1 MPSGNGINTLEYVH
15 KLEKAGIP
23 REHTEALASV
33 FYEVINSNL
42 ATKRDIEEVKRD
54 IEEVK
59 RDIETVKAELKK
71 DMVIIMGSYVLV
83 ILGAFAT
90 MAKLGIL
97 VPL

>member
-1 MPSGNGINTLEYVH
+1 MSSSGNGINTLEYVH

-23 REHTEALASV
+23 REHAEALASV

-54 IEEVK
+54 IE
-59 RDIETVKAELKK
+59 TVKADLKK